1 VQFRARR
8 WRRWLAAVVAGSMCG
23 GSLVVATAGHAQA
36 ADQSI
41 ALSWIT
47 NNSRTMRVRAL
58 TQLGGTLYVGGEFS
72 AVAPARN
79 TPTIAQG
86 YLFAIDAVT
95 GVLRPDFRPIL
106 VAPAGTET
114 NPSGVLALEADPA
127 TGSLFVGGTFT
138 SVNGQP
144 VTGFAVLDPA
154 TGALKPGVEQRS
166 AMRSATQR
174 GSVLALRRAG
184 STLYVGGAFSL
195 LGGATRSNLARI
207 DLTTFAVDPWRASLN
222 GAVEALAAD
231 PSAPG
236 RIYVGGRFTAA
247 GPVNDGRAT
256 FLCAFAT
263 TAEETLLNWF
273 PSADG
278 GAQPAIVLDLDAA
291 GGRVYAAIAGGGGQ
305 FNIYDGTPG
314 ASPILVRQMRSD
326 GNIQAVK
333 VYGDVVYAGGHHDAF
348 TSPSLPWGKVAAFRV
363 DTLQPDP
370 SFTARVSGTWGVFAF
385 AGTGPADVWI
395 GGDLV
400 SVRDGALSYNIGN
413 LVHLRPTPVDTQPP
427 TAPGRPTAT
436 PGVFTDVRVAWT
448 AASDDRFVS
457 AYEISV
463 NGTARAVASG
473 SSREAVVTG
482 LSANT
487 TYQITVVAMDGA
499 RQRSAPSAA
508 AAVTTGSGPP
518 ALPNPLRGFG
528 QFYPVNPFRVL
539 DTRAPLGVPS
549 AVPAQGGRPLAVRVA
564 GIGEVPASGV
574 SMVALNVTVTAPTQ
588 GGFLTVYPDGEA
600 RPGTSNLNFAARQTV
615 PNLVLARV
623 PASGL
628 VDLALSAGAAHVLVD
643 VVGWFGSGNTP
654 APGAKL
660 AVQSPSRVLDTR
672 PTAPVGP
679 GRTIELQVAAASS
692 GVAGVVLN
700 LTGVAPTATTFVTAY
715 PADEASRPVASNLN
729 LVPGQIRPN
738 LVMVRVPTSG
748 PGAGRI
754 KLFNAAG
761 STHLVVDVMGA
772 FTRRTSFD
780 NDPNGR
786 LLPLDRPVRLIDTRV
801 TGRPLL
807 GPGSTVYD
815 LRVVDE
821 ATPAR
826 VGGLVVN
833 ATATRATQ
841 NTFLTFFPGGQ
852 PPPLASNLNVR
863 RGEDVPNAVVAA
875 LSSVDGLGISNHAGS
890 VDLVVDVAALVLG

>member
-1 VQFRARR
+1 
-8 WRRWLAAVVAGSMCG
+8 LATVVAGSMCG
-23 GSLVVATAGHAQA
+23 GSLVVATAGQARA

-47 NNSRTMRVRAL
+47 NNSRTLRVRAFA
-58 TQLGGTLYVGGEFS
+58 QLGDLLYVGGEFT
-72 AVAPARN
+72 AVGPAPN
-79 TPTIAQG
+79 TPTIPQA
-86 YLFAIDAVT
+86 YLFAINAVT
-95 GVLRPDFRPIL
+95 GVLVHEFTPIL
-106 VAPAGTET
+106 EAPAGTAT
-114 NPSGVLALEADPA
+114 NPSGVLALEADPSTA
-127 TGSLFVGGTFT
+127 SVFVGGTFT
-138 SVNGQP
+138 SVNGEP
-144 VTGFAVLDPA
+144 VNGFAVLDA
-154 TGALKPGVEQRS
+154 YTGALKPGVEQRS
-166 AMRSATQR
+166 VMRSATQR
-174 GSVLALRRAG
+174 GSVLAFRRVG
-184 STLYVGGAFSL
+184 TKLYVGGSFSRF
-195 LGGATRSNLARI
+195 GEDTRSNLARV
-207 DLTTFAVDPWRASLN
+207 DLTTFATDPWRASLN
-222 GAVEALAAD
+222 GPVEAVAAD

-236 RIYVGGRFTAA
+236 RVYIGGQFTAA
-247 GPVNDGRAT
+247 GPANDGRAT

-263 TAEETLLNWF
+263 TADEILLDWF
-273 PSADG
+273 PSPDG
-278 GAQPAIVLDLDAA
+278 GSKPAVVLDLDAA

-305 FNIYDGTPG
+305 FNVYDGTPG
-314 ASPILVRQMRSD
+314 ASRLLIRGMRSD

-333 VYGDVVYAGGHHDAF
+333 VFGDVVYAGGHHDAF
-348 TSPSLPWGKVAAFRV
+348 TNPSLPWGKIAAFRV
-363 DTLQPDP
+363 DTLEPDP
-370 SFTARVSGTWGVFAF
+370 SFTARVSGIWGVFAF
-385 AGTGPADVWI
+385 AGTGPADVWV

-400 SVRDGALSYNIGN
+400 SVRDGALSYNVGN

-427 TAPGRPTAT
+427 SAPGRPTASA
-436 PGVFTDVRVAWT
+436 GVFTDVQVTWPD
-448 AASDDRFVS
+448 ASDDHLVS
-457 AYEISV
+457 AYEVYV

-473 SSREAVVTG
+473 LSREATVTG

-487 TYQITVVAMDGA
+487 TYQITVRAMDGA

-508 AAVTTGSGPP
+508 TTVTTGNGPP
-518 ALPNPLRGFG
+518 ALPSPLRGFG

-549 AVPAQGGRPLAVRVA
+549 AVPAQSGQPLAVRVA
-564 GIGEVPASGV
+564 GIGEVPASAV

-588 GGFLTVYPDGEA
+588 RGFLTVYPDGEA
-600 RPGTSNLNFAARQTV
+600 KPGTSNLNFVAHQTV
-615 PNLVLARV
+615 PNLVVARV
-623 PASGL
+623 PASGF

-643 VVGWFGSGNTP
+643 VVGWFGSATTP
-654 APGAKL
+654 EPGARL
-660 AVQSPSRVLDTR
+660 ALQSPVRILDTR
-672 PTAPVGP
+672 TAAPVGP
-679 GRTIELQVAAASS
+679 GKSIELQVAPASS

-715 PADEASRPVASNLN
+715 PADENRPVASNLN

-761 STHLVVDVMGA
+761 STDIVVDVIGT

-780 NDPNGR
+780 SDPSGR

-807 GPGSTVYD
+807 GPGSVVYD

-826 VGGLVVN
+826 VGGLVAN

-852 PPPLASNLNVR
+852 PRPLASNLNVR
-863 RGEDVPNAVVAA
+863 AGEDVPNAVLAA
-875 LSSVDGLGISNHAGS
+875 LSSVDGLGIYNHSGS
-890 VDLVVDVAALVLG
+890 VDFVVDVAALVLG